1 MGRGSTDDMNPI
13 NFVRKAFAVDW
24 KGMLPLVRQMAKES
38 GRSRFDV
45 LRDMTRCYRED
56 GFTWKNYATFGFHL
70 QRDPAMRRTFFSQ
83 TQMDNFSLQ
92 AHTAASKEIL
102 RDKGKFLR
110 HFSDFIKRDFVDLRV
125 DDFARFNSLLE
136 KHPIIFVKP
145 PLECGGKGVERFL
158 SAEIS
163 DKKAFHQQLLDEGR
177 YIVEEA
183 IVQNSEMAKLS
194 VNSINTLRVGSCRNP
209 EGELSIP
216 YVLLRISFTKAY
228 NDNATTGGGFVLISD
243 EGKIES
249 QPATYLPLVQYFEK
263 NPLTG
268 FPYVGFEIPYF
279 EEVKA
284 LVLAAHRLLPES
296 RYIGWDVAISDK
308 GPLLVEGNENPAADL
323 FQQYRQLPGPEGAK
337 AKMEKALGT
346 KL

>member
-1 MGRGSTDDMNPI
+1 MSESSISDMNPLNI
-13 NFVRKAFAVDW
+13 FRKALAVDW
-24 KGMLPLVRQMAKES
+24 KGMLPLVKQMARES

-45 LRDMTRCYRED
+45 LSDMTRCYREH
-56 GFTWKNYATFGFHL
+56 GYTWKNYATFGFHL
-70 QRDPAMRRTFFSQ
+70 QRDPAIRQSFFSQ
-83 TQMDNFSLQ
+83 TAMDQLSLI
-92 AHTAASKEIL
+92 AHTPASKEIL

-110 HFSDFIKRDFVDLRV
+110 HFVDFVKRDFVDLRV
-125 DDFARFNSLLE
+125 DSYEQLDAFLN
-136 KHPIIFVKP
+136 KHEIFFVKP
-145 PLECGGKGVERFL
+145 PLECGGKGVERML
-158 SAEIS
+158 SSEVSDRHALHQKLLAEHR
-163 DKKAFHQQLLDEGR
+163 F
-177 YIVEEA
+177 IVEEA

-194 VNSINTLRVGSCRNP
+194 VNSINTLRVGSCRNE
-209 EGELSIP
+209 EGDISIP

-243 EGKIES
+243 AGKIES
-249 QPATYLPLVQYFEK
+249 LPATYLPLVEYYEK

-268 FPYVGFEIPYF
+268 FPYPGFQIPYF

-284 LVLAAHRLLPES
+284 LVLAAHLRLPES

-323 FQQYRQLPGPEGAK
+323 FQQFRQLPGPTGAK
-337 AKMEKALGT
+337 AKMEKALGM